1 MTPKAKTVHERSF
14 KKVIGRGMA
23 VLLPSILTLWI
34 LWYAFVF
41 VYNNVAEPING
52 GLRTGVMAVV
62 PILPADFHPGW
73 YEVSP
78 ADVQQARLSQP
89 SRGGGVPDA
98 QLTAQIRHKN
108 LNEFWNERWYMQALG
123 LVVAILLIWLAG
135 LLLGGFVGRKL
146 YDKLEQVIS
155 TIPGFKQVYPHV
167 KQLVELIF
175 GDRPMAFSRV
185 VLVEFPK
192 KGSWVMAFVTSGG
205 LKTAEQTIGGASLS
219 IFVPN
224 TPTPFTGF
232 TISVRADEVIDVPIS
247 IDEALRYIIT
257 GGVLVP
263 PGQISGNGGADA
275 GQGAS
280 LPPAGGPSAGSG
292 VG

>member
-1 MTPKAKTVHERSF
+1 MTSKVKTAHERSF

-34 LWYAFVF
+34 LWYAFLF
-41 VYNNVAEPING
+41 VYNNVAEPINN
-52 GLRTGVMAVV
+52 GLRIGVLSTV
-62 PILPADFHPGW
+62 PSLPADFQPRW
-73 YEVSP
+73 YEVSD
-78 ADVQQARLSQP
+78 ADLEQARRSQP
-89 SRGGGVPDA
+89 SRGGGVSDA
-98 QLTAQIRHKN
+98 QLTAQIRHAN
-108 LNEFWNERWYMQALG
+108 LIEFWNERWYMQALG
-123 LVVAILLIWLAG
+123 LVVAIMLIWLAG
-135 LLLGGFVGRKL
+135 LMLGGFFGRRL
-146 YDKLEQVIS
+146 YAKLEQIIS

-205 LKTAEQTIGGASLS
+205 LRAAEQTIGGASLS
-219 IFVPN
+219 VFVPN

-232 TISVRADEVIDVPIS
+232 TINVPATEVIDVPIT

-263 PGQISGNGGADA
+263 PGQIMGKTGAI
-275 GQGAS
+275 S
-280 LPPAGGPSAGSG
+280 EEPLPRARS
-292 VG
+292 